1 MVKAVDVKFLVKLTQ
16 PIRIFIYFDTNYQSI
31 LCFFFFCQSIHLVLV
46 LRHLIVLAA
55 VGVVLQSLCVSHWVA
70 VTILVP
76 ALAFNRTDSVEIV
89 SICRRQKFSAIQ
101 YKHRI

>member
-1 MVKAVDVKFLVKLTQ
+1 M
-16 PIRIFIYFDTNYQSI
+16 
-31 LCFFFFCQSIHLVLV
+31 LV

-76 ALAFNRTDSVEIV
+76 AVAFNRTDSVEIV
-89 SICRRQKFSAIQ
+89 SICRRQKF
-101 YKHRI
+101 

>member
-1 MVKAVDVKFLVKLTQ
+1 M
-16 PIRIFIYFDTNYQSI
+16 
-31 LCFFFFCQSIHLVLV
+31 LV

-76 ALAFNRTDSVEIV
+76 AVAFNRTDSVEIV
-89 SICRRQKFSAIQ
+89 SICRRKKFSAIQ
-101 YKHRI
+101 YKHKV

>member
-1 MVKAVDVKFLVKLTQ
+1 M
-16 PIRIFIYFDTNYQSI
+16 
-31 LCFFFFCQSIHLVLV
+31 LV

-55 VGVVLQSLCVSHWVA
+55 VGVVLQSLRVSHWVA

-89 SICRRQKFSAIQ
+89 SI
-101 YKHRI
+101 